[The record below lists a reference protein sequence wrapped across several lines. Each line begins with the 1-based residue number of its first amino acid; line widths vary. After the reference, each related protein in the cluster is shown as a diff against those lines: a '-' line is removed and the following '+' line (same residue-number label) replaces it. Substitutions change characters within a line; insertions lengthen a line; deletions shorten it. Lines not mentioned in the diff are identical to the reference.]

1 MKSSQCHYELDGVG
15 IKIETI
21 RWDRRCQSIL
31 VSLGVDRYHR
41 HCTCVLSLRFLNG
54 SSIECWTYSCN
65 AHNTRSYQRSCH
77 SNHWNSEERKNRIHL
92 IQWTHNRIYEIFDKY
107 CQIVNLQQ
115 LNTAHA
121 QWCITLHTRNTTKFA
136 NLEVTID
143 AIGGLNSRWL
153 STKTTS
159 TWYFFHSKFWVCI
172 DIIDLTVTH
181 QTNILTKSL
190 PLRHRL
196 LITDRIHFNVVIVV
210 VVVSFLNRFWVSI
223 LEKHSDCFVYRAF
236 MKKL

>member
-1 MKSSQCHYELDGVG
+1 MKSRANVILNWMVMAYKLKLYDETGDAKHFGFSRSWSVSSSLHVRFITLIFERELYWMLN
-15 IKIETI
+15 I
-21 RWDRRCQSIL
+21 
-31 VSLGVDRYHR
+31 
-41 HCTCVLSLRFLNG
+41 FL
-54 SSIECWTYSCN
+54 
-65 AHNTRSYQRSCH
+65 QRSQH
-77 SNHWNSEERKNRIHL
+77 AFISTELSQQPLKFRRKKESNSFDSMN
-92 IQWTHNRIYEIFDKY
+92 THYRIYEIFDKY

-143 AIGGLNSRWL
+143 AICGLNSRWL

-159 TWYFFHSKFWVCI
+159 TWYLFHRKLWVCI

-196 LITDRIHFNVVIVV
+196 LITDRIHFNIVIV

-236 MKKL
+236 MRKL